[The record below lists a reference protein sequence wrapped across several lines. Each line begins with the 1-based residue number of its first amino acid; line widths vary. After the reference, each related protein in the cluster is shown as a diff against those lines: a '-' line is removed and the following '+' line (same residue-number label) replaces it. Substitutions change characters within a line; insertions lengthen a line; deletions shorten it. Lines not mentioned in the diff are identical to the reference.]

1 LVQLALGGAVV
12 VVIGEAGIVVL
23 VGAIV
28 DPGAVVVAEGTVVV
42 PAGTVVVTVV
52 RPCLGTVVTVV
63 PSAMMN

>member
-28 DPGAVVVAEGTVVV
+28 DPG
-42 PAGTVVVTVV
+42 TVVVTVV